1 MFRVCTGDKLV
12 AGQPVEFDATDCLD
26 RTGKCYVIVDNYEG
40 RERNKVDDYL
50 DSAAINNSHTSQ
62 QAVKP
67 QKPAS
72 PPIDDDDIPVD

>member
-1 MFRVCTGDKLV
+1 MARRGLARRRWRKTSR
-12 AGQPVEFDATDCLD
+12 D

-62 QAVKP
+62 HAVKP